1 MFKKEVANTSS
12 GVHAENT
19 CRVRV
24 HPHPASDREVW
35 GQWAPRFLP
44 LLPHGPEIKHP
55 SGLGE
60 MPRPQRRPH
69 LEVEAQGSTERL
81 GTLRDWSHGGEG
93 DPRRQRGDTGT
104 DSGGVPA
111 RLPVEAEGHSLPG
124 PPAVRTRGA
133 SGSGPGAARG
143 CEAGPCL
150 EARGVCAL

>member
-1 MFKKEVANTSS
+1 MFKRGRKYEFWGPCREHMQGACTPTPRIRSGGLGTAGATPPPVA
-12 GVHAENT
+12 
-19 CRVRV
+19 
-24 HPHPASDREVW
+24 ASWPGDK
-35 GQWAPRFLP
+35 APL
-44 LLPHGPEIKHP
+44 
-55 SGLGE
+55 GLGE

-93 DPRRQRGDTGT
+93 DPRRQRGDMGT
-104 DSGGVPA
+104 DSRGVPA

-124 PPAVRTRGA
+124 PPAVLTRGA

-150 EARGVCAL
+150 EARGACAL